1 MLAENWPPRRGG
13 IENYLMNIARHLGEG
28 GTQVTVVAPEAGHRS
43 GIMWLDEE
51 KRRINSTPEES
62 AGAEWPGVKVIRHRF
77 FWRMMWPR
85 WLPLAWYLKR
95 EAGQQKWDVV
105 LCGKGLFEGL
115 VGYYLKKRLGV
126 PYIVFVYAME
136 IGEWSNN
143 WWQKRKLRYVLTAAD
158 RIIYINDV
166 VKDAVQAQGVKAEQ
180 LVKIWPG
187 VSRQTFG
194 NVRQEDLD
202 RVRQRYNLPV
212 SYVLCVARL
221 VRRKGVDLLLAG
233 LAKVTK
239 QRLETWHLVVV
250 GDGPERE
257 NLTGLAKQLGIS
269 KQVHFLGEVPDKD
282 LPALYASAGIFAMT
296 PRAAEG
302 FGIVYIEAASQELP
316 AVTTRVVGAPEA
328 VINEKTGLVVAPEAA
343 AIAGALERLMSDEQL
358 RRLMGSAALG
368 RVHEQFWW
376 DKRIALVRGVL
387 DGLK

>member
-1 MLAENWPPRRGG
+1 
-13 IENYLMNIARHLGEG
+13 
-28 GTQVTVVAPEAGHRS
+28 
-43 GIMWLDEE
+43 
-51 KRRINSTPEES
+51 
-62 AGAEWPGVKVIRHRF
+62 
-77 FWRMMWPR
+77 
-85 WLPLAWYLKR
+85 
-95 EAGQQKWDVV
+95 
-105 LCGKGLFEGL
+105 
-115 VGYYLKKRLGV
+115 
-126 PYIVFVYAME
+126 
-136 IGEWSNN
+136 
-143 WWQKRKLRYVLTAAD
+143 
-158 RIIYINDV
+158 
-166 VKDAVQAQGVKAEQ
+166 
-180 LVKIWPG
+180 
-187 VSRQTFG
+187 
-194 NVRQEDLD
+194 VRQEDLD

-239 QRLETWHLVVV
+239 QRLETWHLVIV

-257 NLTGLAKQLGIS
+257 SLADLTKQLGIS
-269 KQVHFLGEVPDKD
+269 EQVHFLGEVPDKD

-328 VINEKTGLVVAPEAA
+328 A

-387 DGLK
+387 DGLKRIWRK